1 MASQEPSLPSLPS
14 LPTPPP
20 AQPPQQQQPT
30 IDQHP
35 SVSSS
40 ATAAFPLSAD
50 HSNLPALVTTSTG
63 AAELPPLPLALPVT
77 APSSS
82 EHEHPQLPVLPLPLE
97 PLPLPPVS
105 TSAAGGLPPL
115 PDLPALPG
123 LPGQLPQL
131 PALPALPDLDGSGI
145 FDLDLGLPT
154 PPAHILATAS
164 ASASTS
170 APPTAGDHSPSR
182 PKPKK
187 KKKRA
192 QSTVD
197 DGGSASGSQGGYK
210 KTSRGGWGGAAGE
223 GAGSRPETFL
233 RKLWKLLHHDP
244 ADVTPWM
251 RWDSTG
257 RLLIIPNEKDLV
269 EYVCKVHFAQKGITS
284 FNKQMNNWD
293 FKRHSR
299 SQRDLAVIAKT
310 DPGVNRQTRIWYHTS
325 LHSKS
330 TWADVARVGRHE
342 DGMAKKRRVR
352 SKKTGVLEEGAGRK
366 GRPKGSG
373 GPLRVRSSS
382 LSSHETSDEDDFDSE
397 ANKSDDDL
405 DDLSSSMSELDDDDG
420 DLTSSDEDGDEEKAR
435 DVKGKGKAKTQ
446 TTSSSTRPPRPQP
459 TKAKASKPATPGKKP
474 AAAAAKGKGKVT
486 AEEKKAP
493 TPAKAKKASVRA
505 PPEASASTSAPA
517 AAPTDET
524 ATEPAAPTRRNAPRQ
539 SVSKRK
545 VSLVDKSDDDF
556 DDLLSDYGDNES
568 EEDVMEAEAETK
580 EEQKEV
586 KKEKVEEKMAPK
598 TTAKAKGKGKAKEK
612 EQEPE
617 PEPEKAKEM
626 EVEPEEV
633 PASAPPRRAARASAA
648 ASRAAAAAA
657 AQEEEAE
664 AQLPSTR
671 SGGRT
676 RGGPRPRAVEHPAP
690 TGSAAAKASA
700 SASASTSTAIGTRG
714 ANRRATNNGQKFSR
728 PARDRSAPYPPQQHP
743 YKEGGAASSTTT
755 NVYNALPPRTRR
767 GRRGTDASVASDG
780 STASSMAMPGD
791 DEARELDGDGDEKM
805 QDGPEGSSAYP
816 CVLLPATS
824 GSAPSSRAPSR
835 NGPKQGQQQ
844 PEQPKSIVQRE
855 APKLKGRGGGWYYPA
870 VAAAQPAAPAAN
882 GYGQSHEMRRGGA
895 GYRGGSQSGGS
906 QAGSVSM
913 DGGGYGSNE
922 SVPTSLQP
930 SSRQPHVYTL
940 PRPPH
945 LSSAARSPA
954 ARSSSPAMPRAGSHN
969 SQLLYPDP
977 SARYGSSPYP
987 SYPHI
992 TQTPDAVHHHPR
1004 GDAIYHSEPRY
1015 AWVPYYSVG
1024 GSPVPRPYIH
1034 PDHQVPEEMLD
1045 APGECDPGDY
1055 GHAVEGEYEQQ
1066 VAPEYGYDRP
1076 DVGYD
1081 YDYDAEGEG
1090 EREVDYSYAQL
1101 EPPEPRSRQASA
1113 GGNYAH
1119 YSVLKRHDS
1128 YGPATVAVMSDVRGS
1143 AGREEEDAMEGV
1155 EMGSPEIGR
1164 QNGGGGGGGWPKL
1177 ERGVSELF
1185 PDLGS
1190 ASGPQRRVAADYE

>member
-1 MASQEPSLPSLPS
+1 MASQELLVPSLPSLPA
-14 LPTPPP
+14 PPP
-20 AQPPQQQQPT
+20 AHPPQQHQPILDQQ
-30 IDQHP
+30 P
-35 SVSSS
+35 SVSAS
-40 ATAAFPLSAD
+40 ATPAPPLSAD
-50 HSNLPALVTTSTG
+50 HSDLPVLVTNSSG
-63 AAELPPLPLALPVT
+63 VAELPPLPPALPVT

-97 PLPLPPVS
+97 PLPLSPAS
-105 TSAAGGLPPL
+105 TSTAGGAPPL
-115 PDLPALPG
+115 PDLPALPAF
-123 LPGQLPQL
+123 PDQLPQL
-131 PALPALPDLDGSGI
+131 PGLPALPDLNGSGM

-164 ASASTS
+164 ASTE
-170 APPTAGDHSPSR
+170 APPTAGGTSPSK
-182 PKPKK
+182 PKPK

-244 ADVTPWM
+244 ADVTQWM

-330 TWADVARVGRHE
+330 TWEDVARVGRHE

-382 LSSHETSDEDDFDSE
+382 LSSHETSDEDGFDSE
-397 ANKSDDDL
+397 ANQSDDDL
-405 DDLSSSMSELDDDDG
+405 DDLSSSMSELGGDD
-420 DLTSSDEDGDEEKAR
+420 DLTSSDEDAEEEKAMAASR
-435 DVKGKGKAKTQ
+435 NVKGKGKAKAPT
-446 TTSSSTRPPRPQP
+446 TTSSARPSRPQP
-459 TKAKASKPATPGKKP
+459 TKTRVSKADTPGKKRAP
-474 AAAAAKGKGKVT
+474 LAAKGKAKT
-486 AEEKKAP
+486 IADEKKAP
-493 TPAKAKKASVRA
+493 VGA
-505 PPEASASTSAPA
+505 PPEASTSSATPA
-517 AAPTDET
+517 AALPHET
-524 ATEPAAPTRRNAPRQ
+524 ATEPAHPTAPTRRNAPRQ

-556 DDLLSDYGDNES
+556 DDLLSDYADGES
-568 EEDVMEAEAETK
+568 EKDVMEAEEETK

-586 KKEKVEEKMAPK
+586 KTEKAEEKTAPQA
-598 TTAKAKGKGKAKEK
+598 TAKAKGKGKGKGKAKEK
-612 EQEPE
+612 EKEPGTEKEPE
-617 PEPEKAKEM
+617 PEPEKAKAKEM

-633 PASAPPRRAARASAA
+633 PASAPTRRAARASAA

-657 AQEEEAE
+657 AAQEEEEEEAE
-664 AQLPSTR
+664 LPSTR

-676 RGGPRPRAVEHPAP
+676 RGGPRLRAVEHPAP
-690 TGSAAAKASA
+690 TGSAAASA
-700 SASASTSTAIGTRG
+700 SASASSTVGTRG
-714 ANRRATNNGQKFSR
+714 ANRRTTNNGQKFSR
-728 PARDRSAPYPPQQHP
+728 PVRDRSAPYPPQQHP
-743 YKEGGAASSTTT
+743 YKEGGAAASTST
-755 NVYNALPPRTRR
+755 NIYNDLPPRTRR

-791 DEARELDGDGDEKM
+791 DESHGLDDDGDEKM

-816 CVLLPATS
+816 CVSLPATS
-824 GSAPSSRAPSR
+824 GSAPLSRAPSR
-835 NGPKQGQQQ
+835 NQAQQGQQQ
-844 PEQPKSIVQRE
+844 AEQPKSIVQRE

-870 VAAAQPAAPAAN
+870 VAAALPAAPATN
-882 GYGQSHEMRRGGA
+882 LYGESHEMRRGGA

-906 QAGSVSM
+906 RGGSVSM

-945 LSSAARSPA
+945 LSSTARSPPP
-954 ARSSSPAMPRAGSHN
+954 RSSSPAMSRAGSYN
-969 SQLLYPDP
+969 SQLFYPDP

-987 SYPHI
+987 FYPHI
-992 TQTPDAVHHHPR
+992 AQTPDAVHYHPR
-1004 GDAIYHSEPRY
+1004 GDAVYHSEPRF
-1015 AWVPYYSVG
+1015 ARVPYYSVG

-1034 PDHQVPEEMLD
+1034 PDHQVPGEMLD
-1045 APGECDPGDY
+1045 AEDGRDPGDY
-1055 GHAVEGEYEQQ
+1055 GYAVEGEYERQ
-1066 VAPEYGYDRP
+1066 VGDYGYDRQ
-1076 DVGYD
+1076 DAGS
-1081 YDYDAEGEG
+1081 DYDAEG
-1090 EREVDYSYAQL
+1090 EVDYSYAQL
-1101 EPPEPRSRQASA
+1101 EPQQPEPRSRQASA

-1119 YSVLKRHDS
+1119 YSVLKRRDS
-1128 YGPATVAVMSDVRGS
+1128 YGPATAAAMSDVRGS
-1143 AGREEEDAMEGV
+1143 TGTEKEDAMEGV
-1155 EMGSPEIGR
+1155 ELSSQEIGR
-1164 QNGGGGGGGWPKL
+1164 EDGGVGGWPKL

-1190 ASGPQRRVAADYE
+1190 SSGPQRRVAADFE